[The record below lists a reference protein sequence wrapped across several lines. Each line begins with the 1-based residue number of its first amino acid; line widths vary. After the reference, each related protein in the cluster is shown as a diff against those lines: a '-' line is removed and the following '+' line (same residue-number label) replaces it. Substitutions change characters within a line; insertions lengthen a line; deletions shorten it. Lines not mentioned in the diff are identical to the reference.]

1 VKEAKMMRHKFNR
14 CAALTVLATVLGFSR
29 GIYAEVVY
37 TAANTTVE
45 GTGILK
51 IDLNHDG
58 VTDVSI
64 VSYSHSLVCGL
75 NAFNSYGSVY
85 ALPASGNAT
94 VANGNLVLA
103 LSSGAKI
110 SSSSSFYSA
119 EGLML
124 RYSTCAPNYNAGAWQ
139 NVSNHYLGIRFLING
154 RTHYGWARLTVS
166 ALKDR
171 IAPIVTL
178 TGYAYESVAGASI
191 TAGQTTVVSSSLTL
205 KVTSPLNDST
215 VTNPVHI
222 AATASGPNP
231 ISQIQVW
238 VNYKEVFQVTGGTL
252 NANVTLPV
260 GSDERFVVQAVDSK
274 GNIAKVVYSI
284 TVK

>member
-1 VKEAKMMRHKFNR
+1 MIACKFR
-14 CAALTVLATVLGFSR
+14 RWAALAVLMAVLGFSQ
-29 GIYAEVVY
+29 GVYAEIVY

-45 GTGILK
+45 GSGILK

-58 VTDVSI
+58 TTDVSI
-64 VSYSHSLVCGL
+64 VSSGGL
-75 NAFNSYGSVY
+75 GTFCQGHPLITAFGSVY
-85 ALPASGNAT
+85 ALPATGNAT

-103 LSSGAKI
+103 LGSGSKI
-110 SSSSSFYSA
+110 SSSSPFYSA

-124 RYSTCAPNYNAGAWQ
+124 HYSTCTPQYNSGAWK
-139 NVSNHYLGIRFLING
+139 NVANHYLGIRFLING
-154 RTHYGWARLTVS
+154 HAHFGWARLSVS
-166 ALKDR
+166 ETQLGPKT
-171 IAPIVTL
+171 TL

-215 VTNPVHI
+215 VTNPVPI
-222 AATASGPNP
+222 AATATGPNP
-231 ISQIQVW
+231 IAQIQVW
-238 VNYKEVFQVTGGTL
+238 VNYKEVFKVSGGTL

-260 GSDERFVVQAVDSK
+260 GSDERFVIQAVDSK
-274 GNIAKVVYSI
+274 ANIAKVIYSI